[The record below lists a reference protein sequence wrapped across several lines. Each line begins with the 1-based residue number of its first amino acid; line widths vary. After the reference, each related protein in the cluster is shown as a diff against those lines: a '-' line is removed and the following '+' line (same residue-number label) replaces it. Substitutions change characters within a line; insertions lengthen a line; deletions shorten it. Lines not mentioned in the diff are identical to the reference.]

1 MKLCAQTMTVF
12 NSRIDPATG
21 DTDLYPS
28 VISGISWFDEAAAT
42 VDPSTGLKAASK
54 ITVRIPENADFNGKQ
69 FIPPKSYP
77 DADPDSFFT
86 LDAGTLMILD
96 VQETQKGLSLSAL
109 EKKYGRVVTVLAVT
123 DNHRAPRAKHWKAV
137 CA

>member
-1 MKLCAQTMTVF
+1 MNLCNETITVL
-12 NSRIDPATG
+12 NSRLNTETG
-21 DTDLYPS
+21 DAELYPS
-28 VISGISWFDEAAAT
+28 IISGVSWFDEAAAT

-54 ITVRIPENADFNGKQ
+54 VTVRIPEDADFHGKQ
-69 FIPPKSYP
+69 FISEKSYP
-77 DADPDSFFT
+77 DADPNSFFT

-96 VQETQKGLSLSAL
+96 AQETQAGLTITEL